1 MNKRLLKR
9 HQRQVSRAKERV
21 RVSEPDLRTPEQVSA
36 ARELSRSV
44 AGQHNVPRVPY
55 STPSLRNQTSPAEDS
70 TPKADTES

>member
-9 HQRQVSRAKERV
+9 HKRQVSRAKERV
-21 RVSEPDLRTPEQVSA
+21 RVSEPDLRTPEQLSA
-36 ARELSRSV
+36 AREVSRSV
-44 AGQHNVPRVPY
+44 AGQHNVPRAPY